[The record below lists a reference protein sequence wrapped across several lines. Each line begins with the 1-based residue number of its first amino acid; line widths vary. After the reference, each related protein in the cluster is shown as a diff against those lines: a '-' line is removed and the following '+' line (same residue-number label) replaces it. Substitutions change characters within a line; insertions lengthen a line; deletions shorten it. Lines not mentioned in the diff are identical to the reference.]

1 MEEVLISLKN
11 VKKSYKDKKIIK
23 NLDLDIYKGEF
34 LTLLGSSGCGKSTI
48 LKMISGIEN
57 VT

>member
-23 NLDLDIYKGEF
+23 NIDLDNKTIEINLVDG
-34 LTLLGSSGCGKSTI
+34 LLD
-48 LKMISGIEN
+48 
-57 VT
+57 